1 MSCDHLSRMS
11 HFRRGVGLMLVLV
24 LGYVA
29 GTVSHQPSAASA
41 GVRDSKSKSRA
52 AFESG
57 GERSARILT
66 EISSTLKR
74 IDRRL
79 ERIEKIVTSKPK
91 EKKGLTP

>member
-1 MSCDHLSRMS
+1 MSLDHLSKMS
-11 HFRRGVGLMLVLV
+11 QFRRGAGLILVLT

-41 GVRDSKSKSRA
+41 GVRNSKNRA

-57 GERSARILT
+57 GEQSARILI

-79 ERIEKIVTSKPK
+79 ERIEKTVSSKPN
-91 EKKGLTP
+91 EKRRLTP

>member
-11 HFRRGVGLMLVLV
+11 HFRRGAGLMLVLV

-29 GTVSHQPSAASA
+29 GTVSHQPSAVSA
-41 GVRDSKSKSRA
+41 GVRNRNSKSRA

-57 GERSARILT
+57 GEQSARILI

-79 ERIEKIVTSKPK
+79 ERIEKTVTSKPK
-91 EKKGLTP
+91 ENRGLTP